1 MDAGVA
7 ATETDRGSG
16 VGFDEFYRRHRDR
29 LARALALNIRDADLA
44 ADAVDEAMARVAERW
59 GTVGSYA
66 SPEGWVY
73 RVALNWSVS
82 ALRRRRLRWLR
93 APSHAQWD
101 QLPNPDVN
109 RAVAQLDPDRRAI
122 VVARFYLD
130 WTIEQIAVAL
140 ELPAGT
146 VKSRLSRTLDVLAEE
161 LGVSRG
167 DH

>member
-1 MDAGVA
+1 MDSGLA
-7 ATETDRGSG
+7 ATELGEGTIA
-16 VGFDEFYRRHRDR
+16 GFHDFYRQHRDR
-29 LARALALNIRDADLA
+29 LARALALSIRDPDLA

-59 GTVGSYA
+59 GTIGLYS

-82 ALRRRRLRWLR
+82 ALRRRKLRWLR
-93 APSHAQWD
+93 APSHVQWD

-109 RAVAQLDPDRRAI
+109 RAVARLDPDRRAI

-140 ELPAGT
+140 ELPVGT
-146 VKSRLSRTLDVLAEE
+146 VKSRLSRTLDALAQE

-167 DH
+167 NN